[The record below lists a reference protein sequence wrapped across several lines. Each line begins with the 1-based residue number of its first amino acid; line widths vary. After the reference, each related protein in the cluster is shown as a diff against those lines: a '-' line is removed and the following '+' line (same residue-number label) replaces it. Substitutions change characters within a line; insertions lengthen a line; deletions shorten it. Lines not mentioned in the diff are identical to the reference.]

1 MEGEDN
7 KQTSFNEDYT
17 EKQNNSFKEFFR
29 NLDCSLVFVCFA
41 LTYIVLRIKPMTLP
55 KKTNTGTEQQPDSEL
70 IVYSSLQRMECFYGN
85 FLPIIHSKQTWYS
98 ILWQEVKTLSRKIQS
113 LVCSREA
120 TCLSLPTSHEINTQK
135 TVLFKSLAH

>member
-1 MEGEDN
+1 MEGKDN

-55 KKTNTGTEQQPDSEL
+55 KKTNTGTE
-70 IVYSSLQRMECFYGN
+70 
-85 FLPIIHSKQTWYS
+85 
-98 ILWQEVKTLSRKIQS
+98 
-113 LVCSREA
+113 
-120 TCLSLPTSHEINTQK
+120 
-135 TVLFKSLAH
+135 